1 MKFEISPVFKNHQSA
16 VIDLISNFESLTDS
30 ADSGSR
36 NKIKNAV
43 LNNTNLCIKAFKKPN
58 AFNKIAYTFFRKSKA
73 QRSFEYANRL
83 LKLNILTPTPIAFF
97 EFKKKGLIDKTF
109 YISEQLDS
117 DLTFRDLTQNLDYPD
132 HENILRAFTRF
143 TNKLHNKGVLFLDHS
158 PGNTLIKKKMD
169 SYDFYLVDLN
179 RMKFGNLS
187 FDARISNFK
196 RLTIHAS
203 MIATM
208 SDEMAKITSLSYK
221 EIHTKMWAESQKFQK
236 AYHKRR
242 ALKKKFKF

>member
-1 MKFEISPVFKNHQSA
+1 M
-16 VIDLISNFESLTDS
+16 
-30 ADSGSR
+30 
-36 NKIKNAV
+36 
-43 LNNTNLCIKAFKKPN
+43 
-58 AFNKIAYTFFRKSKA
+58 
-73 QRSFEYANRL
+73 
-83 LKLNILTPTPIAFF
+83 
-97 EFKKKGLIDKTF
+97 
-109 YISEQLDS
+109 
-117 DLTFRDLTQNLDYPD
+117 
-132 HENILRAFTRF
+132 
-143 TNKLHNKGVLFLDHS
+143 DHS

-221 EIHTKMWAESQKFQK
+221 EIHTKMWAETQKFQK
-236 AYHKRR
+236 AHHKRR

>member
-1 MKFEISPVFKNHQSA
+1 MLPFDFRISIMMTKWLKIPVPTNPSFHNGGW
-16 VIDLISNFESLTDS
+16 L
-30 ADSGSR
+30 
-36 NKIKNAV
+36 NAV
-43 LNNTNLCIKAFKKPN
+43 HVYSFLTKKKV
-58 AFNKIAYTFFRKSKA
+58 FS
-73 QRSFEYANRL
+73 L
-83 LKLNILTPTPIAFF
+83 F
-97 EFKKKGLIDKTF
+97 EFKKKGLIDKSF

-117 DLTFRDLTQNLDYPD
+117 DLTFRDLTQNVDYPD

-203 MIATM
+203 MIETM
-208 SDEMAKITSLSYK
+208 SA
-221 EIHTKMWAESQKFQK
+221 
-236 AYHKRR
+236 
-242 ALKKKFKF
+242 

>member
-1 MKFEISPVFKNHQSA
+1 MLF
-16 VIDLISNFESLTDS
+16 
-30 ADSGSR
+30 
-36 NKIKNAV
+36 
-43 LNNTNLCIKAFKKPN
+43 LNL
-58 AFNKIAYTFFRKSKA
+58 
-73 QRSFEYANRL
+73 
-83 LKLNILTPTPIAFF
+83 
-97 EFKKKGLIDKTF
+97 KKKGLIDKTF

-208 SDEMAKITSLSYK
+208 SDEMAKITTLSYK
-221 EIHTKMWAESQKFQK
+221 EIHTKMWAETQKFQK

>member
-1 MKFEISPVFKNHQSA
+1 MKFEISSFFKNHESDL
-16 VIDLISNFESLTDS
+16 IDLISNFESLTDS
-30 ADSGSR
+30 ADSGTR
-36 NKIKNAV
+36 NKIKKAI
-43 LNNTNLCIKAFKKPN
+43 LNNTNLCIKAFKEPN
-58 AFNKIAYTFFRKSKA
+58 VFNSVAYTFFRKSKA

-83 LKLNILTPTPIAFF
+83 LKLDILTPTPIAFI

-109 YISEQLDS
+109 YISEQLDY

-143 TNKLHNKGVLFLDHS
+143 TNKLHNRGVLFLDHS
-158 PGNTLIKKKMD
+158 PGNTLIKKKMGR
-169 SYDFYLVDLN
+169 YDFYLVDLN

-187 FDARISNFK
+187 FGARISNFK

-208 SDEMAKITSLSYK
+208 SDEMAKITPLSYK
-221 EIHTKMWAESQKFQK
+221 EIYTKMWAETQKFQK
-236 AYHKRR
+236 AYNKRR